1 MAAVLV
7 GQFHARDAEGRIYS
21 VHEFQES
28 TPAVDGSGPVTT
40 YKLAIGD
47 RVNKVDDNEFM
58 LDRKSTRLNSSHVE
72 ISYAVFCLK
81 KKIKEYQVFE
91 MIGRGE
97 EYDGAGWKSA

>member
-28 TPAVDGSGPVTT
+28 APSEEGRTAKEPVTS

-47 RVNKVDDNEFM
+47 RVNKLDDNQFE
-58 LDRKSTRLNSSHVE
+58 LVQSGITITREPQTGND
-72 ISYAVFCLK
+72 A
-81 KKIKEYQVFE
+81 Q
-91 MIGRGE
+91 
-97 EYDGAGWKSA
+97 

>member
-28 TPAVDGSGPVTT
+28 TPPADGLANSAPVTT

-47 RVNKVDDNEFM
+47 RVNKLDENEF
-58 LDRKSTRLNSSHVE
+58 LLVQSGVTITREPVSSSV
-72 ISYAVFCLK
+72 S
-81 KKIKEYQVFE
+81 
-91 MIGRGE
+91 
-97 EYDGAGWKSA
+97 

>member
-28 TPAVDGSGPVTT
+28 EVDATASSLPRVT

-47 RVNKVDDNEFM
+47 RVKHLGDDRFELVHNNLE
-58 LDRKSTRLNSSHVE
+58 LIREPEHTPP
-72 ISYAVFCLK
+72 AV
-81 KKIKEYQVFE
+81 
-91 MIGRGE
+91 
-97 EYDGAGWKSA
+97 